1 MACKTSYELHHN
13 FPRLA
18 EETGFA
24 FNTHRPRIHIDWNKI
39 RLIDIDSLTRDR
51 KFALLEQ
58 HVNDILDCV
67 LESEFDVRILD
78 EGVVKLF
85 RLAQLAVEYQQF
97 CRHYL
102 DRSVFVLRQEI
113 DTLVQELA
121 NAKKDL
127 QEKEDE
133 LRKSRRKVKPHY
145 KPLLP
150 YGNDNIAA
158 IILKTLTNKAD
169 IFPST
174 VSGEV
179 PQYNK
184 CHFCDK
190 VFMNQLYLKS
200 HISRRHA
207 NLLDEPP
214 ERDVK
219 ETEPTEVNKIGSENN
234 KLNEEINQLKMKIKE
249 MEILITNNNKV
260 LVDSEVIKA
269 NEHVESDKYK
279 EMRDV
284 GVYANNDDVFKKLEE
299 WKKTEQANHT
309 KEIDMLRNQIFE
321 TLNSFKVKEI
331 EKPIENDKS
340 IIDQLHK
347 TIKDQGAEI
356 LSLQQAL
363 TQTKMKSDHDDMERK
378 REIEEQMLQWVR
390 RDEAQSKQYETLV
403 QKLNEVAKE
412 ARESRAA
419 ADAERQRAGQLEA
432 LLKERLRHTH
442 AGGSSDGGS
451 VSNTQEECDDI
462 DPILD
467 EPRIIKAPN
476 PAVKHNSLEHLHRK
490 AQELL
495 NMDSSSISDSSSSER
510 FSNNQTVKTNTNTV
524 SEKSASKER
533 VKKYLKQH
541 DDNTSS
547 KKINTETNKPKA
559 ISINKTNDKR
569 PVPQKRKKAK
579 KDSVQSHQKEQLKP
593 SPHLIMKQQ
602 NGPILPPG
610 SPLKVVRA
618 KITEEV
624 NSRLVQAGVDPL
636 KSKLSQNLYQKQKA
650 QLQQQLEIK
659 TKKYPA
665 YEQVRYTIMAYL
677 DSDASGKKGDVMVE
691 NNMTDSNA
699 LTKAFSLSSMI
710 SNVKTKALSL
720 VKNKEVKT
728 KNKHKRSK
736 SELAKKAL
744 KLLRTPPE
752 SPVVSN
758 VHHSSPPVSDEDKI
772 FDRRPD
778 YETTTEDKY
787 VKPHLIKRKTE
798 LPTQVHLESDSDSPT
813 NTNPSIPHRPARSI
827 DNLIRS
833 PARRPSSAT
842 ADYSNT
848 ILKYTSR
855 SNNDHL
861 IRTQSATDILEFGTE
876 DGEINKKG
884 WKTPSNDDIQEL
896 LEINKVPK
904 SESNRS
910 SPKQTK
916 SVLKNASSTSSL
928 NKKKVIFDM
937 DAIQMKSVSAS
948 PSQSLTEKSDDKYEL
963 GLINIGDD
971 EWDIS
976 SIENEPI
983 KSDTKIRVNVG
994 QSPKIAELKQTIE
1007 AQLARRSETPSNALF
1022 GGVDVLRGPMNKSSN
1037 VGGSNTSLGSS
1048 ILDESDSAKIL
1059 NQKNI
1064 SVVKPKHNA
1073 EKDDS
1078 ELDISDFSVDGLT
1091 NKNEKD
1097 SF

>member
-113 DTLVQELA
+113 DTLAQELA

-133 LRKSRRKVKPHY
+133 LRKSRRKGKPHY

-158 IILKTLTNKAD
+158 MILKTLTNKAD

-174 VSGEV
+174 AGGEV

-184 CHFCDK
+184 CHLCDK
-190 VFMNQLYLKS
+190 VFLNQLYLKS

-207 NLLDEPP
+207 KLLDDLP
-214 ERDVK
+214 EIHVK
-219 ETEPTEVNKIGSENN
+219 QTEPTEVNKIGSESN

-249 MEILITNNNKV
+249 MEVLITNNNKV
-260 LVDSEVIKA
+260 LIDSEVIKT
-269 NEHVESDKYK
+269 NESVESDKSK

-299 WKKTEQANHT
+299 WKKAEQANHT

-321 TLNSFKVKEI
+321 TLNSLKVKEI
-331 EKPIENDKS
+331 EKPNESDKS
-340 IIDQLHK
+340 VIEKLHK

-363 TQTKMKSDHDDMERK
+363 TQTKMKSDNDDMERK
-378 REIEEQMLQWVR
+378 KDIEGQMLHWVR
-390 RDEAQSKQYETLV
+390 RDEAQSKQYEMLV

-419 ADAERQRAGQLEA
+419 AEAERQRAGQLEA
-432 LLKERLRHTH
+432 LLKERLCHTH
-442 AGGSSDGGS
+442 ASGSSDGGS
-451 VSNTQEECDDI
+451 VSNTQEECDDT
-462 DPILD
+462 DPIN
-467 EPRIIKAPN
+467 EPKMIKPPN
-476 PAVKHNSLEHLHRK
+476 PAVKDNSLEQLHRK

-495 NMDSSSISDSSSSER
+495 NMDSSSTSDASSSER
-510 FSNNQTVKTNTNTV
+510 FFNNQTVKITANTV
-524 SEKSASKER
+524 NEKSASKGH

-541 DDNTSS
+541 DDNTPS
-547 KKINTETNKPKA
+547 KKISTETNKHKA

-569 PVPQKRKKAK
+569 IVAQKQKKTK

-593 SPHLIMKQQ
+593 SHLIMKQQ

-610 SPLKVVRA
+610 SPLKVIRA

-636 KSKLSQNLYQKQKA
+636 KSKLSQNLFHKQKA

-677 DSDASGKKGDVMVE
+677 DSDASGKNGDVMSE
-691 NNMTDSNA
+691 NNMPATND

-710 SNVKTKALSL
+710 SNVKSKALSL

-728 KNKHKRSK
+728 KSKYKSSK
-736 SELAKKAL
+736 SEFTKKAL
-744 KLLRTPPE
+744 RLLKTPPE
-752 SPVVSN
+752 SPVVTN
-758 VHHSSPPVSDEDKI
+758 VPHSSPPVSEEDEI
-772 FDRRPD
+772 FDRRLD
-778 YETTTEDKY
+778 YKTTTEDKN
-787 VKPHLIKRKTE
+787 VKPRLIKRKK
-798 LPTQVHLESDSDSPT
+798 LPTQSHLESDSDETPP

-855 SNNDHL
+855 NNDVHL
-861 IRTQSATDILEFGTE
+861 IRTQSAIDILEFGAE
-876 DGEINKKG
+876 DREINKKEQI
-884 WKTPSNDDIQEL
+884 TPRNDDIQEL
-896 LEINKVPK
+896 LKINKVPK
-904 SESNRS
+904 TESNR

-1007 AQLARRSETPSNALF
+1007 AQLARRSETPSTALF
-1022 GGVDVLRGPMNKSSN
+1022 GGVDVLRGPMTKSSN

-1048 ILDESDSAKIL
+1048 ILDESDSAKVL
-1059 NQKNI
+1059 SQKNI

-1073 EKDDS
+1073 GKDDS
-1078 ELDISDFSVDGLT
+1078 ELDISDFSVDGVT

>member
-51 KFALLEQ
+51 KFTLLEQ

-113 DTLVQELA
+113 DTLAQELA

-133 LRKSRRKVKPHY
+133 LRKSRRKGKPHY

-158 IILKTLTNKAD
+158 MILKTLTNKAD
-169 IFPST
+169 IFPT
-174 VSGEV
+174 ASGEV

-190 VFMNQLYLKS
+190 VFLNPLYLKS

-207 NLLDEPP
+207 NLLDEIP
-214 ERDVK
+214 ERDMK
-219 ETEPTEVNKIGSENN
+219 ETKPTEVNKVGNENN

-249 MEILITNNNKV
+249 MEILITNNNNKV
-260 LVDSEVIKA
+260 LIDSEVIKD
-269 NEHVESDKYK
+269 NERVESDKSK

-331 EKPIENDKS
+331 EKPNESDKS
-340 IIDQLHK
+340 IIEQLHK

-363 TQTKMKSDHDDMERK
+363 TKTKMKSDNDDIERK
-378 REIEEQMLQWVR
+378 KDIEGQMLHWVR
-390 RDEAQSKQYETLV
+390 RDEAQSKQYEMLV

-419 ADAERQRAGQLEA
+419 AEAERQRAGQLEA

-442 AGGSSDGGS
+442 ASGSSDGGS
-451 VSNTQEECDDI
+451 VSNRQEECDDT
-462 DPILD
+462 DPID
-467 EPRIIKAPN
+467 EPKIIKTPN
-476 PAVKHNSLEHLHRK
+476 PAVKHNTLEQLHRK

-495 NMDSSSISDSSSSER
+495 NMDSSSTSDASSSER
-510 FSNNQTVKTNTNTV
+510 FFNNQTIKTTTKTV
-524 SEKSASKER
+524 SEKSASKGR

-541 DDNTSS
+541 EDNTQS
-547 KKINTETNKPKA
+547 KKINTETKGIA
-559 ISINKTNDKR
+559 INKTNDKTT
-569 PVPQKRKKAK
+569 VAQKQKKTK

-636 KSKLSQNLYQKQKA
+636 KSRLNQNLFHKQKA

-677 DSDASGKKGDVMVE
+677 DSDASSKKGDVILE
-691 NNMTDSNA
+691 NNMTATNA

-710 SNVKTKALSL
+710 SNVKTKALAL

-728 KNKHKRSK
+728 KSKHKSF
-736 SELAKKAL
+736 AKKAL
-744 KLLRTPPE
+744 RLLKTPPE

-758 VHHSSPPVSDEDKI
+758 VRHSSPSVSDEDEI
-772 FDRRPD
+772 FDRRLD
-778 YETTTEDKY
+778 YKTTTEDTN
-787 VKPHLIKRKTE
+787 VKPRLIKRKTK
-798 LPTQVHLESDSDSPT
+798 LQSQSHLESDSDDTPP
-813 NTNPSIPHRPARSI
+813 NITNPSIPQRPARSI

-848 ILKYTSR
+848 ILKYSSR
-855 SNNDHL
+855 SNDDHL
-861 IRTQSATDILEFGTE
+861 IRTQSATDILELRAE
-876 DGEINKKG
+876 DREINKKEQ
-884 WKTPSNDDIQEL
+884 KTSSNYDIQEL
-896 LEINKVPK
+896 LEINRVPK
-904 SESNRS
+904 TESNR

-1007 AQLARRSETPSNALF
+1007 AQLARRSETPSTALF
-1022 GGVDVLRGPMNKSSN
+1022 GGVDVLRGPVTKSSN

-1048 ILDESDSAKIL
+1048 ILDESDSAKVL
-1059 NQKNI
+1059 GQKNI
-1064 SVVKPKHNA
+1064 SIVKPKHNA

-1078 ELDISDFSVDGLT
+1078 ELDISDFSVDGVT
-1091 NKNEKD
+1091 KKNEKD

>member
-51 KFALLEQ
+51 KFTLLEQ
-58 HVNDILDCV
+58 HVNDILECV

-113 DTLVQELA
+113 DTLAQELA
-121 NAKKDL
+121 NVKKDL

-133 LRKSRRKVKPHY
+133 LRKSRRKGKPHY

-158 IILKTLTNKAD
+158 MILKTLTNKTD

-174 VSGEV
+174 ASGEV

-190 VFMNQLYLKS
+190 VFLNQLYLKS

-207 NLLDEPP
+207 NLLNELP

-219 ETEPTEVNKIGSENN
+219 QTEPTECNKIGNESN

-249 MEILITNNNKV
+249 MEVLITNNNKV
-260 LVDSEVIKA
+260 LTDSEVIKT
-269 NEHVESDKYK
+269 NERVESDKSK

-299 WKKTEQANHT
+299 WKKAEQANHT

-331 EKPIENDKS
+331 ENPNECGKS
-340 IIDQLHK
+340 IIEQLHK

-356 LSLQQAL
+356 ISLQQAL
-363 TQTKMKSDHDDMERK
+363 TQTKMKSDNDDMERK
-378 REIEEQMLQWVR
+378 KDIEEQMLHWVR
-390 RDEAQSKQYETLV
+390 RDEAQSKQYEMLV

-419 ADAERQRAGQLEA
+419 AEAESQRAGQLEA
-432 LLKERLRHTH
+432 MLKERLRHTH
-442 AGGSSDGGS
+442 ASGSSDGGS
-451 VSNTQEECDDI
+451 VSNTQEECDA
-462 DPILD
+462 D
-467 EPRIIKAPN
+467 EPNMIKPPN
-476 PAVKHNSLEHLHRK
+476 SAVRHNSLKQLHRK

-495 NMDSSSISDSSSSER
+495 NMDSSSTSDASSSER
-510 FSNNQTVKTNTNTV
+510 FSNSQTVKITTNTV
-524 SEKSASKER
+524 NEKSALKGH
-533 VKKYLKQH
+533 VKKYLKQR
-541 DDNTSS
+541 DDNTPS
-547 KKINTETNKPKA
+547 KDTKTNKHKA
-559 ISINKTNDKR
+559 ISISKTNDKR
-569 PVPQKRKKAK
+569 IVAQQQKKTK

-593 SPHLIMKQQ
+593 SHLIIKQQ

-624 NSRLVQAGVDPL
+624 NSRLVRAGVDPL
-636 KSKLSQNLYQKQKA
+636 KSRLRQNLFHKQKA

-677 DSDASGKKGDVMVE
+677 DSDASGKKGNVMLD
-691 NNMTDSNA
+691 NNMTATNA

-710 SNVKTKALSL
+710 SNVKSKALSL

-728 KNKHKRSK
+728 KSKNKSSK
-736 SELAKKAL
+736 SEFAKKAL
-744 KLLRTPPE
+744 RLLKTPPE
-752 SPVVSN
+752 SPVVTN
-758 VHHSSPPVSDEDKI
+758 VHHSSSPVSDEDEI
-772 FDRRPD
+772 F
-778 YETTTEDKY
+778 EN
-787 VKPHLIKRKTE
+787 VKPRLIKRKTK
-798 LPTQVHLESDSDSPT
+798 LPIQSHLESDSDETLP

-827 DNLIRS
+827 DNVIRS

-848 ILKYTSR
+848 ILKYTS
-855 SNNDHL
+855 SNDDHL
-861 IRTQSATDILEFGTE
+861 IRTQSAIDILEFGAE
-876 DGEINKKG
+876 DREINQKEQ
-884 WKTPSNDDIQEL
+884 KTLSTDNIQQL

-904 SESNRS
+904 TESNR

-948 PSQSLTEKSDDKYEL
+948 PSQSLTEKNNDNFEL

-983 KSDTKIRVNVG
+983 KSNTKIRVNVG
-994 QSPKIAELKQTIE
+994 QSPKIAELRQTIE
-1007 AQLARRSETPSNALF
+1007 AQLARRSETPSTALF
-1022 GGVDVLRGPMNKSSN
+1022 GGVDVLRGPMTKSSN

-1048 ILDESDSAKIL
+1048 ILDESDNAKVL
-1059 NQKNI
+1059 SQRNI
-1064 SVVKPKHNA
+1064 SVVKPKPNA

-1078 ELDISDFSVDGLT
+1078 ELDISDFSVDGVT
-1091 NKNEKD
+1091 NKNEKEY
-1097 SF
+1097 F

>member
-102 DRSVFVLRQEI
+102 DRSVFVLRQEL
-113 DTLVQELA
+113 DTLAQELA
-121 NAKKDL
+121 NTKKDL
-127 QEKEDE
+127 HEKEDE
-133 LRKSRRKVKPHY
+133 LRKTRRKGKPQY

-158 IILKTLTNKAD
+158 MILKTLTNKAD

-174 VSGEV
+174 ASGEV

-184 CHFCDK
+184 CRFCDK
-190 VFMNQLYLKS
+190 VFLNQLYLKS

-207 NLLDEPP
+207 NLIDEPP

-219 ETEPTEVNKIGSENN
+219 ETEVTQVNTIGNENI
-234 KLNEEINQLKMKIKE
+234 KLNEEINQLKLKIKE

-260 LVDSEVIKA
+260 LIDSEVIKG
-269 NEHVESDKYK
+269 NERKNDKSK

-284 GVYANNDDVFKKLEE
+284 GVYANNDDVLKKLEE

-309 KEIDMLRNQIFE
+309 KEIDLLRNQIFE
-321 TLNSFKVKEI
+321 TLNSFKVKEV
-331 EKPIENDKS
+331 EKPDESEKT
-340 IIDQLHK
+340 IIAQLHK

-363 TQTKMKSDHDDMERK
+363 TETKMKSDNDDMERK
-378 REIEEQMLQWVR
+378 TVIEEQMLHWVR
-390 RDEAQSKQYETLV
+390 RDEAQSKQYEMLV
-403 QKLNEVAKE
+403 HKLNEVAKE

-419 ADAERQRAGQLEA
+419 AEAERQRAGQLEA
-432 LLKERLRHTH
+432 LLKERLRQTHT
-442 AGGSSDGGS
+442 GGSSDGGS
-451 VSNTQEECDDI
+451 VSNVQEESDDT
-462 DPILD
+462 DPLD
-467 EPRIIKAPN
+467 EPKKITSPN
-476 PAVKHNSLEHLHRK
+476 SAVKHNSLEQLHRK

-495 NMDSSSISDSSSSER
+495 NMDSSSTSDGSSSER
-510 FSNNQTVKTNTNTV
+510 FVDNKTATNTLRD
-524 SEKSASKER
+524 KSASKAHM
-533 VKKYLKQH
+533 KKYLNQNEDKTPPSKKT
-541 DDNTSS
+541 NTEINKSKSFSS
-547 KKINTETNKPKA
+547 K
-559 ISINKTNDKR
+559 KTNDKR
-569 PVPQKRKKAK
+569 IVAQKQKKTK
-579 KDSVQSHQKEQLKP
+579 KEPSHQKEQAKS

-602 NGPILPPG
+602 NGPILTPG

-636 KSKLSQNLYQKQKA
+636 KSRLSQNVFQKQKA
-650 QLQQQLEIK
+650 QLQQQLEVK

-677 DSDASGKKGDVMVE
+677 DSDASSKKGDVTSE
-691 NNMTDSNA
+691 NNMAAPNA

-710 SNVKTKALSL
+710 SNVKSKALSL
-720 VKNKEVKT
+720 VKNKEVK
-728 KNKHKRSK
+728 SK
-736 SELAKKAL
+736 SEHKSSKSEFAKKAL
-744 KLLRTPPE
+744 RLLKTPPE

-758 VHHSSPPVSDEDKI
+758 VHHSSPPVSDDDEI
-772 FDRRPD
+772 FDKKID
-778 YETTTEDKY
+778 YTAATEDKN
-787 VKPHLIKRKTE
+787 VKPRLIKRKTN
-798 LPTQVHLESDSDSPT
+798 LPTQAHLESDSDDSPP
-813 NTNPSIPHRPARSI
+813 NTNPSIPRRPVRSI

-842 ADYSNT
+842 TDYGNT
-848 ILKYTSR
+848 VLKYTSP
-855 SNNDHL
+855 SNDDHL
-861 IRTQSATDILEFGTE
+861 IRTQSATDILEFRGE
-876 DGEINKKG
+876 DREINKKEQV
-884 WKTPSNDDIQEL
+884 TQSNHDIQQL
-896 LEINKVPK
+896 LEIHKAAK
-904 SESNRS
+904 T

-916 SVLKNASSTSSL
+916 GVLKNASSTSSL
-928 NKKKVIFDM
+928 NKKKVLFDM

-948 PSQSLTEKSDDKYEL
+948 PSQSITEKSDDKYEL

-983 KSDTKIRVNVG
+983 KSDTKIRVNVT

-1007 AQLARRSETPSNALF
+1007 AQLARRSETPSTALF
-1022 GGVDVLRGPMNKSSN
+1022 GGVDVLKGPMTKSSN
-1037 VGGSNTSLGSS
+1037 IGGSNTSLGSS
-1048 ILDESDSAKIL
+1048 ILDESDSAKVL
-1059 NQKNI
+1059 SHKHI

-1073 EKDDS
+1073 ERDDS
-1078 ELDISDFSVDGLT
+1078 ELEISDFSVDGVT
-1091 NKNEKD
+1091 NKNEKY

>member
-113 DTLVQELA
+113 DTLAQELA

-133 LRKSRRKVKPHY
+133 LRKSRRKSKPHY

-158 IILKTLTNKAD
+158 MILKTLTNKAD

-174 VSGEV
+174 ASGEV

-184 CHFCDK
+184 CHLCDK
-190 VFMNQLYLKS
+190 VFLNQLYLKS

-207 NLLDEPP
+207 KLLDELP

-219 ETEPTEVNKIGSENN
+219 QTGPTEVNKIDSESN

-249 MEILITNNNKV
+249 MEVLITNNNKV
-260 LVDSEVIKA
+260 LIDNEVIKTNDRVA
-269 NEHVESDKYK
+269 SNKSK

-284 GVYANNDDVFKKLEE
+284 GVYADNDDVFKKLEE

-321 TLNSFKVKEI
+321 TLNSLKVKEI
-331 EKPIENDKS
+331 EKPNESDKS
-340 IIDQLHK
+340 IIEQLHK

-363 TQTKMKSDHDDMERK
+363 TQTKIKSDNDDMERK
-378 REIEEQMLQWVR
+378 KDIEEQMLHWVR
-390 RDEAQSKQYETLV
+390 RDEAQSKQYEMLV

-419 ADAERQRAGQLEA
+419 AEAERQRAGQLEA
-432 LLKERLRHTH
+432 LLKERLRHTQ
-442 AGGSSDGGS
+442 ASGSSDGGS
-451 VSNTQEECDDI
+451 VSNTQEECDDT
-462 DPILD
+462 DPID
-467 EPRIIKAPN
+467 EPKMIKPPN
-476 PAVKHNSLEHLHRK
+476 TAVKDNSLEQLHRK

-495 NMDSSSISDSSSSER
+495 NMDSSSTSDASNSET
-510 FSNNQTVKTNTNTV
+510 FFNNQTVKITANTV
-524 SEKSASKER
+524 NEKSASKGH

-541 DDNTSS
+541 DENTPS
-547 KKINTETNKPKA
+547 KKNNTEMQKHKA

-569 PVPQKRKKAK
+569 IVAQKQKKTK
-579 KDSVQSHQKEQLKP
+579 KDSVHQKEQLKQ
-593 SPHLIMKQQ
+593 SPHLIIKQQ
-602 NGPILPPG
+602 NGPIIPPG
-610 SPLKVVRA
+610 SPLKVIRA

-636 KSKLSQNLYQKQKA
+636 KSRLNQNLFQKQKA

-677 DSDASGKKGDVMVE
+677 DSDASGKKADVMLE
-691 NNMTDSNA
+691 NNMTATNA
-699 LTKAFSLSSMI
+699 FTKAFSLSSMI
-710 SNVKTKALSL
+710 SNVKSKALSL

-728 KNKHKRSK
+728 KSKHKS
-736 SELAKKAL
+736 SEFAKKAL
-744 KLLRTPPE
+744 RLLKTPPE
-752 SPVVSN
+752 SPVVTN
-758 VHHSSPPVSDEDKI
+758 VPHSSPPVSDEDEI
-772 FDRRPD
+772 FDRRLN
-778 YETTTEDKY
+778 YKTTTEDKT
-787 VKPHLIKRKTE
+787 VKPRLIKRKTK
-798 LPTQVHLESDSDSPT
+798 LPTQSHLESDSDETPP
-813 NTNPSIPHRPARSI
+813 NTNPSIPQRPARSI

-855 SNNDHL
+855 SNDDHL
-861 IRTQSATDILEFGTE
+861 IRTQSAIDILEFGAE
-876 DGEINKKG
+876 DREINNKEQ
-884 WKTPSNDDIQEL
+884 KTPSNDDIQEL
-896 LEINKVPK
+896 LEIKKVPK
-904 SESNRS
+904 TDSNRS
-910 SPKQTK
+910 PRQTK

-1007 AQLARRSETPSNALF
+1007 AQLARRSETPSTALF
-1022 GGVDVLRGPMNKSSN
+1022 GGVDVLRGPMTKSSN

-1048 ILDESDSAKIL
+1048 ILDESDSAKVL
-1059 NQKNI
+1059 SQKNI

-1073 EKDDS
+1073 GKDDS
-1078 ELDISDFSVDGLT
+1078 ELDISDFSVDGVT